1 MPGTTVETTT
11 TIPETQPTPEA
22 KTFDESYVKKLR
34 QENAEHRTK
43 NKELETSLDQ
53 KMSEF
58 QASVLKAL
66 GLEPDANKQADKQIA
81 DARTKAQEAETRAN
95 QRLLKAEVK
104 SIAAELGL
112 VDADA
117 AFSLMDKA
125 GLAIEDDGT
134 VKGVKEALDA
144 LLEAKP
150 YLKKQDT
157 APIGGGMNPPGG
169 GNQPPTDN
177 EEYEAAMK
185 AGNLGLAIAIKNRM
199 FLGK

>member
-1 MPGTTVETTT
+1 MPELEPEVKVEPT
-11 TIPETQPTPEA
+11 PQTPEA
-22 KTFDESYVKKLR
+22 KTFDEAYVKKLR
-34 QENAEHRTK
+34 QENAESRIK
-43 NKELETSLDQ
+43 NKEVETSLEQ
-53 KMSEF
+53 KMSDF

-81 DARTKAQEAETRAN
+81 DAHTKAQAAEERAN

-117 AFSLMDKA
+117 AFALMDKA
-125 GLAIEDDGT
+125 GLSIEDDGT

-150 YLKKQDT
+150 YLKKQDA
-157 APIGGGMNPPGG
+157 APIGGGASPAGG
-169 GNQPPTDN
+169 QNQPPTLQ
-177 EEYEAAMK
+177 EEYQAAMK
-185 AGNLGLAIAIKNRM
+185 AGNLPLAISIKNKM
-199 FLGK
+199 FLAP

>member
-1 MPGTTVETTT
+1 MPETTVETTT

-53 KMSEF
+53 KMSDF
-58 QASVLKAL
+58 QASILKAL

-81 DARTKAQEAETRAN
+81 EARTKAQAAEERAN
-95 QRLLKAEVK
+95 QRLLMAEVK

-117 AFSLMDKA
+117 AYALMDKA
-125 GLAIEDDGT
+125 GLQIEDDGT
-134 VKGVKEALDA
+134 VKGAKEALDA

-150 YLKKQDT
+150 WMKKQQA
-157 APIGGGMNPPGG
+157 APIGGGTNPAGG
-169 GNQPPTDN
+169 GNQPPSLN
-177 EEYEAAMK
+177 EEYEVAMK
-185 AGNLGLAIAIKNRM
+185 AGNLPLAIAIKNKM
-199 FLGK
+199 FLAP